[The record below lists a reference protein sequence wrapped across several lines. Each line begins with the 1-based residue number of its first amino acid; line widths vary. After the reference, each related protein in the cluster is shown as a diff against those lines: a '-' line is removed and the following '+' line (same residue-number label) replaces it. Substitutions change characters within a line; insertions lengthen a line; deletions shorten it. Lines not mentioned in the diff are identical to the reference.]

1 MKVRVLGSAAGGGFP
16 QWNCNCLNCSGL
28 RAGTLAATP
37 RTQSSI
43 ALSSDGRDWVLF
55 NASPDLPAQIRS
67 FPALQPGRSLRDSGI
82 SGVVL
87 MDAQLDH
94 TLGLLTLREGKRLR
108 IWCTEPVRLDLTH
121 SNPIFPILEHY
132 CGVDWQRIGI
142 EPGSSF
148 EVPELGS
155 VRFRAIAIDSN
166 APPYSPRR
174 DHPEPGDNI
183 GVQMTDS
190 SSGKSLFYAP
200 GLGALGPELRACL
213 EQADVL
219 LVDGTFW
226 TDDEL
231 LRLGV
236 STRRARDMG
245 HLPQSGAGGMLE
257 LLEGLRA
264 SRKILIH
271 INNTNPILDEA
282 SPERE
287 RLARSGIEVAHDGM
301 EFEV

>member
-16 QWNCNCLNCSGL
+16 QWNCNCSNCSGL

-43 ALSSDGRDWVLF
+43 ALSSNEQDWVLF

-67 FPALQPGRSLRDSGI
+67 FSALQPGRALRDSGI
-82 SGVVL
+82 SAVVL
-87 MDAQLDH
+87 LDAQLDH

-108 IWCTEPVRLDLTH
+108 IWCTEPVRLDLTQE
-121 SNPIFPILEHY
+121 NPIFPILNHY
-132 CGVDWQRIGI
+132 CGVDWQRL
-142 EPGSSF
+142 EPGSAF
-148 EVPELGS
+148 ELPDLDS
-155 VRFRAIAIDSN
+155 VRLRAIAIDSN

-174 DHPEPGDNI
+174 DAPQPGDNV
-183 GVQMTDS
+183 GVYMTDTR
-190 SSGKSLFYAP
+190 SGKSLFYAP
-200 GLGALGPELRACL
+200 GLGAMSGELQACL

-231 LRLGV
+231 RSLGV
-236 STRRARDMG
+236 SKRRARDMG
-245 HLPQSGAGGMLE
+245 HLPQSGAGGMIEVLS
-257 LLEGLRA
+257 GLRA

-282 SPERE
+282 SPERAEIE
-287 RLARSGIEVAHDGM
+287 RAGIEVAHDGM
-301 EFEV
+301 EIVL